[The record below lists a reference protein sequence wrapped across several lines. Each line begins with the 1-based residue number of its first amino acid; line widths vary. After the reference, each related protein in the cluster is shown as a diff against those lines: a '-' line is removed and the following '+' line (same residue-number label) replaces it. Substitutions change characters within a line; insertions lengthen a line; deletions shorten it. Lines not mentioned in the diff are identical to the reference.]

1 MYSLLAGIG
10 LLVRPVSYC
19 LSHCAQ
25 RAVLAQYDPNMIR
38 WRDERRKKAR
48 MRFPVLGLKLGPR
61 ASYLWTSDIWVL
73 GVTKEGEGGGGHGE
87 RGNCSVD

>member
-25 RAVLAQYDPNMIR
+25 RPALAQYDPNMIC

-48 MRFPVLGLKLGPR
+48 MRFPVLGLKLGPGTH
-61 ASYLWTSDIWVL
+61 LWSDIWVL
-73 GVTKEGEGGGGHGE
+73 GVTKGSPGQGTG
-87 RGNCSVD
+87 SVVIAQ

>member
-25 RAVLAQYDPNMIR
+25 RPALAQYDPNMIC
-38 WRDERRKKAR
+38 WRDERRKKAQ
-48 MRFPVLGLKLGPR
+48 MRFPVLGLKLEPVVPI
-61 ASYLWTSDIWVL
+61 LWSAIWFLL
-73 GVTKEGEGGGGHGE
+73 GVTKGSPGHGW
-87 RGNCSVD
+87 GSVVIAQ